1 MTEQTSIAAK
11 MRVQYDDLLDL
22 YNDAKRDENG
32 ALMEKYS
39 KTLGNL
45 AKQIKDQ
52 EDYERVTIPLK
63 DCVTFTRELTFA
75 IKDALNHH
83 VKDSDL
89 RAGILKMVEEGF
101 RSTFERLKN
110 GD

>member
-1 MTEQTSIAAK
+1 MTEQTSIAAQ

-32 ALMEKYS
+32 ALMEKYA

-52 EDYERVTIPLK
+52 EEHERVTIPRAEA
-63 DCVTFTRELTFA
+63 VTFARELA
-75 IKDALNHH
+75 YSAHDVIKQHIA
-83 VKDSDL
+83 DSDL
-89 RAGILKMVEEGF
+89 RAEITNGIRDAFKSKVEGL
-101 RSTFERLKN
+101 RD